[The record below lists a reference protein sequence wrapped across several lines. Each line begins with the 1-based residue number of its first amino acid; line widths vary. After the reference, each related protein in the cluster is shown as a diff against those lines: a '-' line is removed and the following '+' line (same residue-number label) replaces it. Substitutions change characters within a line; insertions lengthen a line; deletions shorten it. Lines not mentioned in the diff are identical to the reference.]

1 MKPHSL
7 SSFARRL
14 RREWR
19 ALDLPTERQTA
30 VLAISGGADSAALL
44 SACSELKTARK
55 LDLNFTVAHF
65 NHRLRG
71 AESDADAEFVEI
83 LAGQFDFEF
92 VCGEWNRKF
101 EIADLKENLEQ
112 AARNAR
118 YQFLFETAEKSG
130 AFAILTGHTLNDQA
144 ETFLLRLLRGSGI
157 EGLGAMKQLRIA
169 NCGLRIGKP
178 FSEQELTND
187 NTENK
192 SAIRNSQSAILLV
205 RPLLNWATRDA
216 TEEYCGARGIE
227 FRVDSMNKD
236 ENFARVRVRREL
248 LPLLKTFNP
257 KIVKQLAQTAMLL
270 GEDAEELN
278 FAAKKLLE
286 TAAADSALDTKVLKK
301 TSVTHRR
308 RVIRLW
314 IKIERGSLQ
323 KLEAKHLIAI
333 DNLLMRG
340 EGNSFVELPGD
351 GIVLK
356 KKGLLV
362 FERRKG

>member
-1 MKPHSL
+1 MRPQSL
-7 SSFARRL
+7 SSFARRF

-19 ALDLPTERQTA
+19 ALDLPTEQRQTA

-44 SACSELKTARK
+44 AACAELKTAKK
-55 LDLNFTVAHF
+55 LDLNFVVAHF
-65 NHRLRG
+65 NHRLRD
-71 AESDADAEFVEI
+71 AESDADAEFVANI
-83 LAGQFDFEF
+83 AARFDFEF
-92 VCGEWNRKF
+92 VCGEWNRKS
-101 EIADLKENLEQ
+101 EIAGLKENLEQ

-118 YQFLFETAEKSG
+118 YQFLFETAEKCG
-130 AFAILTGHTLNDQA
+130 AFAVLTGHTLNDQA
-144 ETFLLRLLRGSGI
+144 ETFLLRLIRGSGI
-157 EGLGAMKQLRIA
+157 EGLGVMRPVRSAE
-169 NCGLRIGKP
+169 CG
-178 FSEQELTND
+178 
-187 NTENK
+187 
-192 SAIRNSQSAILLV
+192 IRNEKKLQEQNIAEDKNNSARRIPHPAFILA
-205 RPLLNWATRDA
+205 RPLLNWATREA
-216 TEEYCGARGIE
+216 TEEYCRARGIE

-257 KIVKQLAQTAMLL
+257 KIVEQLAQTALFL

-278 FAAKKLLE
+278 LAAKKLLE

-301 TSVTHRR
+301 TPAAQRR
-308 RVIRLW
+308 RALRLW

-340 EGNSFVELPGD
+340 EGNSFIELPGD

-356 KKGLLV
+356 QRGLLV

>member
-1 MKPHSL
+1 MRPQSL
-7 SSFARRL
+7 SSFARRF

-44 SACSELKTARK
+44 AACAELKKAK
-55 LDLNFTVAHF
+55 KFDLNFTVVHF
-65 NHRLRG
+65 NHCLRG
-71 AESDADAEFVEI
+71 AESDADAEFVEN
-83 LAGQFDFEF
+83 LAARFDFEF
-92 VCGEWNRKF
+92 ICGEWNRKF

-118 YQFLFETAEKSG
+118 YQFLIEMAEKSG
-130 AFAILTGHTLNDQA
+130 AFAVLTGHTLNDQA
-144 ETFLLRLLRGSGI
+144 ETFLLRLIRGSGI
-157 EGLGAMKQLRIA
+157 EGLGAMRPVRSA
-169 NCGLRIGKP
+169 ECGVRNEKKLQ
-178 FSEQELTND
+178 EQNVAED
-187 NTENK
+187 NNN
-192 SAIRNSQSAILLV
+192 SAFRTPHSALV
-205 RPLLNWATRDA
+205 LARPLLNWATREA
-216 TEEYCGARGIE
+216 TEEYCRARCIE

-257 KIVKQLAQTAMLL
+257 KIVEQLAQTAMLL

-286 TAAADSALDTKVLKK
+286 TAAADSALDTKILKK
-301 TSVTHRR
+301 TSTAQRR
-308 RVIRLW
+308 RAIRLW

-340 EGNSFVELPGD
+340 EGSSFVELPG
-351 GIVLK
+351 GEIVIK
-356 KKGLLV
+356 KRDLLV

>member
-1 MKPHSL
+1 MRPQSL
-7 SSFARRL
+7 SSFARRF
-14 RREWR
+14 RRELR
-19 ALDLPTERQTA
+19 ALDLPVGRQTA

-44 SACSELKTARK
+44 SACAELKTAKK
-55 LDLNFTVAHF
+55 LDLNFIVAHF

-71 AESDADAEFVEI
+71 AESDADAEFVEN
-83 LAGQFDFEF
+83 LAARFDFEF
-92 VCGEWNRKF
+92 ICGEWNRKF

-118 YQFLFETAEKSG
+118 YQFLFETAEKSD
-130 AFAILTGHTLNDQA
+130 AFAVLTGHTINDQA
-144 ETFLLRLLRGSGI
+144 ETFLLRLLRGSGL

-169 NCGLRIGKP
+169 DCGLRIGKP

-187 NTENK
+187 NTKNK
-192 SAIRNSQSAILLV
+192 SAILLV
-205 RPLLNWATRDA
+205 RPLLNRATRDA
-216 TEEYCGARGIE
+216 TEEYCRSRGIE
-227 FRVDSMNKD
+227 FRFDSMNKD

-257 KIVKQLAQTAMLL
+257 KIVEQLAQTALFL

-278 FAAKKLLE
+278 LAAKKLLE
-286 TAAADSALDTKVLKK
+286 TAAADSALDTKFLKK
-301 TSVTHRR
+301 TAAAQRR
-308 RVIRLW
+308 RAIRLW
-314 IKIERGSLQ
+314 LKTERGSLQ

-340 EGNSFVELPGD
+340 EGNSFVELPGHE
-351 GIVLK
+351 IVLK
-356 KKGLLV
+356 KRGLLV

>member
-1 MKPHSL
+1 MRPQSL
-7 SSFARRL
+7 SSFARRF

-19 ALDLPTERQTA
+19 ALDLPTEGQTA
-30 VLAISGGADSAALL
+30 VLAVSGGADSAALL
-44 SACSELKTARK
+44 AACAELKTAKK
-55 LDLNFTVAHF
+55 LNLNFTVAHF
-65 NHRLRG
+65 NHRLRD
-71 AESDADAEFVEI
+71 AESDADAEFVEN
-83 LAGQFDFEF
+83 LAARFDFEF
-92 VCGEWNRKF
+92 ICGEWNRKF

-130 AFAILTGHTLNDQA
+130 AFTVLTGHTLNDQA

-169 NCGLRIGKP
+169 DSGLRIGKP

-192 SAIRNSQSAILLV
+192 SAIRNPQSAILLV
-205 RPLLNWATRDA
+205 RPLLNWATREA
-216 TEEYCGARGIE
+216 TEEYCRARSIE

-257 KIVKQLAQTAMLL
+257 KIVEQLAQTALSL

-301 TSVTHRR
+301 TSAAPRR
-308 RVIRLW
+308 RAIRLW
-314 IKIERGSLQ
+314 IKTERGSLQ

-340 EGNSFVELPGD
+340 EGNSFIELPGD
-351 GIVLK
+351 EIVLK
-356 KKGLLV
+356 KRGLLV